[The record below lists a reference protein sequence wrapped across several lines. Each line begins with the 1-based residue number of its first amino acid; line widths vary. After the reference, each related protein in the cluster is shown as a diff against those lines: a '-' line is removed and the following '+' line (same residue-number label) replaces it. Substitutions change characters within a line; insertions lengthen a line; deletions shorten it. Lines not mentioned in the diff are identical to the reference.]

1 MMNMAVEVRG
11 KSEEFRIMRRSCS
24 VDVGKREARVER
36 MNDREMKGEEFL
48 VRLKMMHREV
58 EVE

>member
-1 MMNMAVEVRG
+1 
-11 KSEEFRIMRRSCS
+11 MRRSCS

-36 MNDREMKGEEFL
+36 MNDRELKDEEFT
-48 VRLKMMHREV
+48 VRLKRMHREV

>member
-1 MMNMAVEVRG
+1 
-11 KSEEFRIMRRSCS
+11 MRRSCS
-24 VDVGKREARVER
+24 VDVGERETGVER
-36 MNDREMKGEEFL
+36 MNDREMKGEEFT